1 MNCSGFDYGLL
12 FCTFVSVTH
21 VVAMGLIRV
30 FIFNNLKSGDEY
42 VFLGK

>member
-1 MNCSGFDYGLL
+1 MNCSGFHYGLL
-12 FCTFVSVTH
+12 FYTFVSVTH

-30 FIFNNLKSGDEY
+30 FIFNNLKSGDDY

>member
-1 MNCSGFDYGLL
+1 MVYC
-12 FCTFVSVTH
+12 FVHLYQFTRI
-21 VVAMGLIRV
+21 VAMGLIRV